1 MDNEFAAN
9 ASQEEHEAREMR
21 RLAAH
26 AAALEGFPIEEEL
39 SEDAMI
45 LPFFGTSPAMV

>member
-1 MDNEFAAN
+1 L
-9 ASQEEHEAREMR
+9 R

-26 AAALEGFPIEEEL
+26 AAALEDFPIEEEL

-45 LPFFGTSPAMV
+45 LPFFGTNAAIVA